1 MSTKITWL
9 GHASVKI
16 EFKNHIVFFDPW
28 LDDNPACSLKVA
40 DVDKATV
47 VCPTHGHIDHLGDS
61 FALVKK
67 TGATLI
73 CTPEIGFYADTHGL
87 KEGEQVYSLN
97 TSGTWRGPGFDIIMV
112 PAAHTSE
119 IMGEGWV
126 AGPIQPGAGA
136 IGYVLDIAD
145 GPSIYFGGDTGVSLE
160 MGLIRDLYQPD
171 VSILGVGG
179 KYNMGPREAGYA
191 AGLLGSRLI
200 LPIHYNTFPDQIL
213 DKVWLEREVAMR
225 ARRTRI
231 VFINPGESF
240 TVQSA
245 PSA

>member
-16 EFKNHIVFFDPW
+16 EFNDHTVFFDPW
-28 LDDNPACSLKVA
+28 LDNNPVCSLRIA
-40 DVDKATV
+40 DVQKATA

-61 FALVKK
+61 FELVKK

-87 KEGEQVYSLN
+87 KEGQQVYSLN
-97 TSGTWRGPGFDIIMV
+97 TGGTWRGPGFDIIMV

-126 AGPIQPGAGA
+126 SGPIQPGSGA
-136 IGYVLDIAD
+136 IGYVLDIAG
-145 GPSIYFGGDTGVSLE
+145 GPSIYFGGDTGVSTE
-160 MGLIRDLYQPD
+160 MSIIRELYQPE
-171 VSILGVGG
+171 VVILGVGG

-191 AGLLGSRLI
+191 AGLLGARCM
-200 LPIHYNTFPDQIL
+200 LPIHYDTFPDQIL
-213 DKVWLEREVAMR
+213 DRAWLEREVGMR
-225 ARRTRI
+225 AKRTKI
-231 VFINPGESF
+231 IFIKPGEHF
-240 TVQSA
+240 TV
-245 PSA
+245 